1 MEAFDDS
8 SRHMKHFESS
18 TDISL
23 FIPSCL
29 FVYNQKVYMRRTY
42 HGKKLE
48 VSIYPS
54 GKDQSE
60 VGMFVELEKEGW
72 KTTMFIPDMSL
83 ARVLG
88 REMYYSLVCEFFPN
102 DFISRPSTP
111 EPTFVY
117 KRIRRR
123 SSNSRI
129 RKTPQEMGIEA
140 EPYDK
145 PMIDSVESSS
155 NNTDLGE
162 ARLRVERTIFQS
174 IQTQECNF
182 DSAEKLWWDIKY
194 RLSLIIVC
202 LKYSLLRIPSQDLP
216 TTGAVFD
223 VWKTHS
229 GLSEGELVYS
239 HDHSLTQLGQAL
251 VESVS
256 KHGILYRLIGMNKS
270 DVLMNDDVLKIQNTN
285 TIPEVDGVIVNS
297 LTQSRV
303 VQVILVVV
311 LFGVLVVGVGS
322 FIMENRKVM
331 DMLERIHEKCK
342 S

>member
-1 MEAFDDS
+1 
-8 SRHMKHFESS
+8 
-18 TDISL
+18 
-23 FIPSCL
+23 
-29 FVYNQKVYMRRTY
+29 MRRTY

-48 VSIYPS
+48 IGIYPS

-60 VGMFVELEKEGW
+60 VGMYIELEKEGW

-102 DFISRPSTP
+102 DFTSRPSTP

-129 RKTPQEMGIEA
+129 RKTPQEMGVEA

-145 PMIDSVESSS
+145 GIIDSVESSS

-162 ARLRVERTIFQS
+162 AKLRVERTIFQS

-194 RLSLIIVC
+194 KISLIIVC
-202 LKYSLLRIPSQDLP
+202 LKYSLVKIPSQDLP

-223 VWKTHS
+223 AWKTHS
-229 GLSEGELVYS
+229 GLNEGELYYS
-239 HDHSLTQLGQAL
+239 HDGSLTQLGQAFM
-251 VESVS
+251 ESIV
-256 KHGILYRLIGMNKS
+256 KQGIIYRLIGVNKS
-270 DVLMNDDVLKIQNTN
+270 DVLMNDEVLKIQNTN
-285 TIPEVDGVIVNS
+285 TIPELDGVTVSS

-303 VQVILVVV
+303 VQVVLVVV

-331 DMLERIHEKCK
+331 DMLQRIHEKCK